1 VALQLTLDTDDL
13 GALRTRPAAI
23 PMADAIIDLT
33 GPGAL
38 TCLQGILTNDVVK
51 TGPEALLW
59 GAVLT
64 PKGMI
69 ISDCWVQRLGT
80 DARLIVP
87 PEGRDALQLLL
98 TRSFPPRLA
107 KATARPELQVAWI
120 TGGVPEGKD
129 GVTIMVPSGPAPF
142 TAIAIGPT
150 ESMMATLAAAGFP
163 AAPTETA
170 DALRLLGG
178 WPTLGREINDKT
190 LPQEV
195 RFDELEGVRYDKG
208 CYVGQETVARLHF
221 RGHANRTLR
230 GVRGLP
236 RPPQGRRGEG
246 EIDEGGLPADGAITM
261 DGEQGEKGEVTT
273 LGQLPN
279 GWIGIGKIRREVETG
294 AVVLVGGCPG
304 EVVELPVPPRG

>member
-1 VALQLTLDTDDL
+1 MAHQLTLDTSDFAEL
-13 GALRTRPAAI
+13 QSRPAAI
-23 PMADAIIDLT
+23 LTSDAVIDLT

-38 TCLQGILTNDVVK
+38 TCLQGILTNDVMK
-51 TGPEALLW
+51 IGPTALLW

-69 ISDCWVQRLGT
+69 ITDCWVQRRDS

-87 PEGRDALQLLL
+87 VAGREALQTLLS
-98 TRSFPPRLA
+98 RSFPPRLA
-107 KATARPELQVAWI
+107 KATPRPEMRVAWI
-120 TGGVPEGKD
+120 TGGVPEAVDDIEVMAPTALG
-129 GVTIMVPSGPAPF
+129 PF
-142 TAIAIGPT
+142 TALAMGEEQTLMP
-150 ESMMATLAAAGFP
+150 ALAAAGFP
-163 AAPTETA
+163 IAPPETA

-178 WPTLGREINDKT
+178 WPAIGHEINDKT

-230 GVRGLP
+230 GVRG
-236 RPPQGRRGEG
+236 EG
-246 EIDEGGLPADGAITM
+246 ELGEGGLPAGGTINVE
-261 DGEQGEKGEVTT
+261 GEQQEKGEVTT
-273 LGQLPN
+273 FGATPG

-294 AVVLVGGCPG
+294 TKVLVGGRPAV
-304 EVVELPVPPRG
+304 VVELPFDRSAIGD

>member
-1 VALQLTLDTDDL
+1 MAHQLTLDTDDFD
-13 GALRTRPAAI
+13 ALRATPAAI
-23 PMADAIIDLT
+23 PTNAAVIDLT

-38 TCLQGILTNDVVK
+38 TCLQGILTNDAVK
-51 TGPEALLW
+51 IGPEALLW

-69 ISDCWVQRLGT
+69 ITDCWVQRMGT

-87 PEGRDALQLLL
+87 TEGRDALQQLLS
-98 TRSFPPRLA
+98 RSFPPRLA
-107 KATARPELQVAWI
+107 KATPRPELQVAWL
-120 TGGVPEGKD
+120 TGGVPEGMA
-129 GVTIMVPSGPAPF
+129 GVEVASPSGPAPF
-142 TAIAIGPT
+142 TALAIGQT
-150 ESMMATLAAAGFP
+150 ESVMTSLANAGFP
-163 AAPTETA
+163 ASPPEMA

-230 GVRGLP
+230 GVRG
-236 RPPQGRRGEG
+236 EG
-246 EIDEGGLPADGAITM
+246 ELPADGRILVEG
-261 DGEQGEKGEVTT
+261 DQGEKGEVTT
-273 LGQLPN
+273 MATTPG

-294 AVVLVGGCPG
+294 AKVLVGGRPA
-304 EVVELPVPPRG
+304 EVVELPFTVRG

>member
-1 VALQLTLDTDDL
+1 VAHQLTLDTDDL
-13 GALRTRPAAI
+13 AALRAAPAAI
-23 PMADAIIDLT
+23 PTAEAVIDLT

-51 TGPEALLW
+51 IGPEALLW

-69 ISDCWVQRLGT
+69 ITDCWVQRRGS

-87 PEGRDALQLLL
+87 TAGRDALQQLLS
-98 TRSFPPRLA
+98 RSFPPRLA
-107 KATARPELQVAWI
+107 KATPRPELQVAWI
-120 TGGVPEGKD
+120 TGGVPEGIE
-129 GVTIMVPSGPAPF
+129 VATPSGPAPF
-142 TAIAIGPT
+142 TAIAMGPA
-150 ESMMATLAAAGFP
+150 ESLMSSLANAGFP
-163 AAPTETA
+163 ASPPETA

-230 GVRGLP
+230 GVRG
-236 RPPQGRRGEG
+236 
-246 EIDEGGLPADGAITM
+246 EGGLPSDGAITI
-261 DGEQGEKGEVTT
+261 DGEQGEKGEKGEVTT
-273 LGQLPN
+273 FALVAG
-279 GWIGIGKIRREVETG
+279 GWVGIGKIRREVETG
-294 AVVLVGGCPG
+294 AKVQVGGRPA
-304 EVVELPVPPRG
+304 EVVELPFTVRG

>member
-1 VALQLTLDTDDL
+1 MAHHLILETADF
-13 GALRTRPAAI
+13 AELRSAPAAI
-23 PMADAIIDLT
+23 HTSEVVIDLT

-69 ISDCWVQRLGT
+69 ITDCWVQRRGT

-87 PEGRDALQLLL
+87 AAGRDALQTLL

-107 KATARPELQVAWI
+107 KATPRPELQVAWL
-120 TGGVPEGKD
+120 TGGVPAAVD
-129 GVTIMVPSGPAPF
+129 GVELIAPTATAPF
-142 TAIAIGPT
+142 TAVAVGDKTVLMP
-150 ESMMATLAAAGFP
+150 ALAAAGFP
-163 AAPTETA
+163 TAPPETA

-230 GVRGLP
+230 GVRGL
-236 RPPQGRRGEG
+236 GEV
-246 EIDEGGLPADGAITM
+246 PADGKISVE
-261 DGEQGEKGEVTT
+261 GEQGEKGEVTT
-273 LGQLPN
+273 FASTPG
-279 GWIGIGKIRREVETG
+279 GWVGIGKIRREVETG
-294 AVVLVGGCPG
+294 TEAMVGGRPAM
-304 EVVELPVPPRG
+304 VVELPFG